1 MPIHLRGDRPLRA
14 DIWWSLPSFGSS
26 ANKQARSGAN
36 SFKNRDIIG
45 DEAIIKNFVLCLM
58 SNNPVTNAFFFGRA
72 LAEVMSE
79 KLEESFTNA
88 MSDLGKFDAEQ
99 RENLRQFMEEV
110 QLKAERSSAT
120 TATYPT
126 TGNTNTRNN
135 NTSNSNVSGGTIEID
150 TSITNS
156 DDLQA
161 MLDRLRAEIATL
173 RAELKQHRN

>member
-1 MPIHLRGDRPLRA
+1 
-14 DIWWSLPSFGSS
+14 
-26 ANKQARSGAN
+26 
-36 SFKNRDIIG
+36 
-45 DEAIIKNFVLCLM
+45 M

-88 MSDLGKFDAEQ
+88 MSDFGRFDAEQ

-110 QLKAERSSAT
+110 QLRAERA
-120 TATYPT
+120 A
-126 TGNTNTRNN
+126 GNTYTTP
-135 NTSNSNVSGGTIEID
+135 TSNSNNNASTNNTNTTTTKTDASSSSTSILID
-150 TSITNS
+150 TSSNNP

-173 RAELKQHRN
+173 RAELKKYRN

>member
-1 MPIHLRGDRPLRA
+1 
-14 DIWWSLPSFGSS
+14 
-26 ANKQARSGAN
+26 
-36 SFKNRDIIG
+36 
-45 DEAIIKNFVLCLM
+45 M

-99 RENLRQFMEEV
+99 RENLRQMMEEV
-110 QLKAERSSAT
+110 QLRAERAASTTTTTTTTTPRSS
-120 TATYPT
+120 
-126 TGNTNTRNN
+126 NN
-135 NTSNSNVSGGTIEID
+135 GSNSTPNPVSID
-150 TSITNS
+150 ISSNNS

-173 RAELKQHRN
+173 RAELKKYRN